1 MPPRLPIILLLLAAC
16 GGADA
21 GTALSTPVIDTL
33 PGGIVRVTN
42 PGPTAWADT
51 NGWRIVLEREI
62 VPEEE
67 SEGEVGNPGTLV
79 AGEDGTIYWLMRS
92 PSVIKAYAPDGTWLR
107 NIGREG
113 DGPGEFRD
121 GMFAIVGDKLVLQ
134 DPNNT
139 RMTVF
144 ETSGRFLAST
154 PSQCCYWTGHLPVFD
169 DGTIGITGPPPA
181 DQSDVGGALY
191 LTMPDGR
198 VIDTVVSRRSI
209 QEPKGLWSVTMTSNG
224 GKNVSRMMM
233 GIPLQPYETTEYRG
247 DRTVLRGHSAAYA
260 FAITGLDGMDTVR
273 VFTATAPTVP
283 ITSAQRDSIY
293 EATINEMDE
302 QWRDAVRAA
311 SSAGDIPMTWPLWGG
326 IAIDPTGHI
335 WISRPNPAG
344 GIGLLDVFTAEG
356 VLLGTI
362 LPPVAGLTGGY
373 WTRDRIYLNGETEEG
388 LPKISVY
395 RIERGERGK
404 EGER

>member
-1 MPPRLPIILLLLAAC
+1 MPPRLPILLLLLAAC

-62 VPEEE
+62 VPEEG
-67 SEGEVGNPGTLV
+67 SEGEVGNPSGLV
-79 AGEDGTIYWLMRS
+79 ADEDGTIYWLMRS
-92 PSVIKAYAPDGTWLR
+92 PSVIKAYAPDGAWLR

-144 ETSGRFLAST
+144 ETSGRFLASM
-154 PSQCCYWTGHLPVFD
+154 PSQCCYWTSNLPVFD
-169 DGTIGITGPPPA
+169 DGTLGISGAPPTG
-181 DQSDVGGALY
+181 QSDAGGALY
-191 LTMPDGR
+191 LTRIDGT
-198 VIDTVVSRRSI
+198 VTDTVVFPRV
-209 QEPKGLWSVTMTSNG
+209 PDNPDGYWTLTLTSNG

-233 GIPLQPYETTEYRG
+233 GIPLRPNAVSRYRS
-247 DRTVLRGHSAAYA
+247 DRTVLRGHSASYA
-260 FAITGLDGMDTVR
+260 FAITGLDGTDTVR
-273 VFTATAPTVP
+273 VFTASAPTVP
-283 ITSAQRDSIY
+283 VTDAERDSIY
-293 EATINEMDE
+293 EATISGMNE
-302 QWRDAVRAA
+302 QWREGLRDATSV
-311 SSAGDIPMTWPLWGG
+311 SDIPTAWPLWGG

-335 WISRPNPAG
+335 WVSRPNPAG

-388 LPKISVY
+388 LPKIAVY
-395 RIERGERGK
+395 RIERTGVE
-404 EGER
+404 